1 METLIRDSISIKLK
15 DDSIIGAS
23 QDSFME
29 K

>member
-1 METLIRDSISIKLK
+1 MEKMIRNSISIKLK